1 MEEFDFISP
10 VDRPALLAIT
20 NPEHLAQTRA
30 ALADMGY
37 KVHNVETHVHFNT
50 RFNQVNYQVVVVEES
65 FANSGPGDNHTLRLI
80 QRMPMMQRRH
90 AVFLLIGEGFET
102 LNTMQAFAQS
112 VHCVVNPSE
121 MQLIGQLVQK
131 AVADNDT
138 FLAPHREAQH
148 RLYTKVK

>member
-10 VDRPALLAIT
+10 VDRPALLAIS

-30 ALADMGY
+30 AVADMGY
-37 KVHNVETHVHFNT
+37 KVHNVETHGHFNS
-50 RFNQVNYQVVVVEES
+50 RFNQVNYHVVVIEEN
-65 FANSGPGDNHTLRLI
+65 FANSTGAENHTLRLI
-80 QRMPMMQRRH
+80 QRMPMVQRRH

-131 AVADNDT
+131 AIADNDT
-138 FLAPHREAQH
+138 FIAPYRDAQH

>member
-10 VDRPALLAIT
+10 VDRPALLAIS
-20 NPEHLAQTRA
+20 NQENLAQTRS

-37 KVHNVETHVHFNT
+37 KVHNVDSHAHFNT
-50 RFNQVNYQVVVVEES
+50 RYNQVNYHVVIVEET
-65 FANSGPGDNHTLRLI
+65 FANSEPGENRSLHLI
-80 QRMPMMQRRH
+80 QHMPMIQRRH
-90 AVFLLIGEGFET
+90 AIFLLIGEQFET

-131 AVADNDT
+131 TSADNDT
-138 FLAPHREAQH
+138 FLAPYRDAQH
-148 RLYTKVK
+148 RLYTKVI